1 MHTISSSSGARRR
14 DDLPGPVAVYGYP
27 PRVLDEVGGVGLI
40 GRGREL
46 AELRALVA
54 RSRVVAVHGAAG
66 IGKTA
71 LVLAACREAARDN
84 EIPPLVHVPLSGT
97 TDPRDAVERTAK
109 AIGEPRPTPPPDRVA
124 EALAVLL
131 SSTPRT
137 VVWDDLDERSAPL
150 ADIIRRFAAHDG
162 PARLVIVSRRLFTM
176 PEAAFRAPAYEVL
189 PLSHHDAVRLV
200 RALEEERGRTLA
212 DDLAEATAGNPLLL
226 KVALAEAALPRVEAN
241 AEGALRRSVAERA
254 KGPARKVLALLAAA
268 AGPLDEAQVVKAL
281 GRGAREAVD
290 ELRKHLLVVREDA
303 RIALAPPVMS
313 LAQEALGTPDAVI
326 WKTLAT
332 LAEQALAASGHDDAA
347 LVLAARAQL
356 ALGDVDRALRL
367 LREHAIARAAAP
379 TAAMERVLRDVASCS
394 PAHATMSL
402 RLLARELLRVG
413 DYESARLTLDELPAP
428 ASRDEAERVALLRAE
443 CHIRAGEPE
452 AAQRA
457 LDALE
462 RIVARADA
470 SASAAASSAAPKSN
484 ADAKSKARPSVPALA
499 AANAAKAASADTAV
513 SAGVVLTLAQLAILR
528 GELAPARATLVALA
542 PRTTDVPQLE
552 ARRAVEIAASHLYEE
567 RYELT
572 HAWTSRAR
580 AAQKAGGVPVER
592 VVTILDVHAL
602 LGLGEVDRA
611 EEVLARETRGRPGPA
626 HGALEIAALVR
637 RGELVR
643 ALEVGDVAIA
653 ALDRRADRL
662 FRSVLARDLARACIG
677 TGQLARADRMLGLAE
692 SAGDD
697 PGLAALRPICD
708 AERARLAEAEGDA
721 ARAAISIERAFARI
735 PGSPFVAIDRDVM
748 EGRTHAN
755 ANANANASTDDAAS
769 AMPPVA
775 HAYAALRG
783 AELALEQGHLEAAL
797 AGAELAERYHATARL
812 WYETARARLA
822 RAEALTRL
830 HAVAATEV
838 ERTKLRE
845 HAGRALDGC
854 EEIATAQGYEPIL
867 ASAGIVRAALEEASG
882 DLAAAGRAIEG
893 AVRHAGEGLDAP
905 LARAAA
911 RLGVAAREPRGAGPR
926 PHAAR
931 IARLGLLRSADVV
944 WRVGARTYLRN
955 RGDAAPE
962 PVACTVDIEDR
973 RVRVADGKEI
983 ELPEQRL
990 ALLSALAESG
1000 DIGASLEEIFARVWG
1015 GSFHPLRHRNAV
1027 YVALARLKES
1037 LRPFARDVRITHD
1050 GDRYRLA
1057 GPLPVAVRRRA
1068 PSPT

>member
-1 MHTISSSSGARRR
+1 MISSPSRARRAV
-14 DDLPGPVAVYGYP
+14 DLPGSAAVCGYP
-27 PRVLDEVGGVGLI
+27 PRVLDEVGGVALI

-46 AELRALVA
+46 AELRALVV
-54 RSRVVAVHGAAG
+54 RRRVVAVHGVAG

-71 LVLAACREAARDN
+71 LVLAACHEAARDG
-84 EIPPLVHVPLSGT
+84 EIPPVVHLPLPGT

-124 EALAVLL
+124 DALCVLL

-150 ADIIRRFAAHDG
+150 ADVIRRFASHDG
-162 PARLVIVSRRLFTM
+162 PARLVVVSRRSITA
-176 PEAAFRAPAYEVL
+176 PEAAYRAPVYEVL
-189 PLSHHDAVRLV
+189 PLSHDDAVRLV
-200 RALEEERGRTLA
+200 RSLEEERGRTLA
-212 DDLAEATAGNPLLL
+212 DDLADATAGNPLLL
-226 KVALAEAALPRVEAN
+226 KVALAEGALPRVEAN
-241 AEGALRRSVAERA
+241 AEGALRRSLEDRA
-254 KGPARKVLALLAAA
+254 KGAARKVLAVLAAA
-268 AGPLDEAQVVKAL
+268 AGPLDEAQVVSAL

-290 ELRKHLLVVREDA
+290 ELRKHLLVVREDT
-303 RIALAPPVMS
+303 RIALAPPVTS
-313 LAQEALGTPDAVI
+313 LAQEALGTPDAAI
-326 WKTLAT
+326 WKTLAA
-332 LAEQALAASGHDDAA
+332 LAEHALAASGHDDAA

-367 LREHAIARAAAP
+367 VREHAIARAAAP
-379 TAAMERVLRDVASCS
+379 TAAMERVLRDAASRS
-394 PAHATMSL
+394 PAHAPISL

-413 DYESARLTLDELPAP
+413 DYESARLTLDELPVA

-462 RIVARADA
+462 RIVARA
-470 SASAAASSAAPKSN
+470 
-484 ADAKSKARPSVPALA
+484 
-499 AANAAKAASADTAV
+499 AKAASAAKALNAATAV

-611 EEVLARETRGRPGPA
+611 EEVLAGEARAMRGRPGAA
-626 HGALEIAALVR
+626 HGALVIAALVR
-637 RGELVR
+637 RGELHR
-643 ALEVGDVAIA
+643 ALEVGDAAIA

-692 SAGDD
+692 TAGDE

-721 ARAAISIERAFARI
+721 ARAAASIERAFARI
-735 PGSPFVAIDRDVM
+735 PGSPFVAVDRDVM
-748 EGRTHAN
+748 AGRTPTACASN
-755 ANANANASTDDAAS
+755 ANANAEDAAS

-775 HAYAALRG
+775 RAYAALRS
-783 AELALEQGHLEAAL
+783 AELALEQGHLEAAFD
-797 AGAELAERYHATARL
+797 GADLAERYHATARL

-830 HAVAATEV
+830 HAVAASEV

-845 HAGRALDGC
+845 RAGRALDGC
-854 EEIATAQGYEPIL
+854 EEIATAQGYAPIL
-867 ASAGIVRAALEEASG
+867 ASAGIVRAALGEASG
-882 DLAAAGRAIEG
+882 DLAAAGRAIEA

-911 RLGVAAREPRGAGPR
+911 RLGIAAREPRGAGPR

-931 IARLGLLRSADVV
+931 VARLGLLRSADVV

-955 RGDAAPE
+955 RDDAAPE

-973 RVRVADGKEI
+973 RVRVADGKEL

-1000 DIGASLEEIFARVWG
+1000 DGGASLEEIFARVWG

>member
-1 MHTISSSSGARRR
+1 M
-14 DDLPGPVAVYGYP
+14 
-27 PRVLDEVGGVGLI
+27 DEASGVGLI
-40 GRGREL
+40 GREREL
-46 AELRALVA
+46 AELRALVT
-54 RSRVVAVHGAAG
+54 RSRVVAVYGAAG
-66 IGKTA
+66 IGKTT
-71 LVLAACREAARDN
+71 LVLAACREAARDRD
-84 EIPPLVHVPLSGT
+84 IPHVVHLALAGT

-124 EALAVLL
+124 DALSVLL

-137 VVWDDLDERSAPL
+137 VVWDDLDERSATL
-150 ADIIRRFAAHDG
+150 AEVIRRFASHDG
-162 PARLVIVSRRLFTM
+162 QARLVVVSRRLITA
-176 PEAAFRAPAYEVL
+176 PEAALRAPAYEVL
-189 PLSHHDAVRLV
+189 PLSHADSVSLV
-200 RALEEERGRTLA
+200 RALEAERGRTLV
-212 DDLAEATAGNPLLL
+212 DDLAAATGGNPLLV

-241 AEGALRRSVAERA
+241 ATDAIRHSIEARA

-268 AGPLDEAQVVKAL
+268 AGPLDEGQVIQAT

-290 ELRKHLLVVREDA
+290 ELRKHLLVVRDGV
-303 RIALAPPVMS
+303 RVTIAPPVTT
-313 LAQEALGTPDAVI
+313 LVQEALGAPDAAI

-332 LAEQALAASGHDDAA
+332 LAEQALAASGHDDNA
-347 LVLAARAQL
+347 LVLAARAHL
-356 ALGDVDRALRL
+356 ALGDVDRALLL

-379 TAAMERVLRDVASCS
+379 TAAMERVLRDVASRS
-394 PAHATMSL
+394 PAHAPTSL

-413 DYESARLTLDELPAP
+413 DYESARLTLDELPTP
-428 ASRDEAERVALLRAE
+428 ASREEAERVALLRAE

-462 RIVARADA
+462 RIAARAD
-470 SASAAASSAAPKSN
+470 STAPPSTRGK
-484 ADAKSKARPSVPALA
+484 AKP
-499 AANAAKAASADTAV
+499 AAKGAAGSPGV
-513 SAGVVLTLAQLAILR
+513 GVVLTLAQLAILR

-542 PRTTDVPQLE
+542 PRTNDVPQLE

-580 AAQKAGGVPVER
+580 AAQKAGGIPVER

-611 EEVLARETRGRPGPA
+611 EEVLARETRGRPDG
-626 HGALEIAALVR
+626 GALEIAALVR

-643 ALEVGDVAIA
+643 ALEVGDAAIA

-692 SAGDD
+692 SAGDE

-708 AERARLAEAEGDA
+708 AERARLADAEGDA
-721 ARAAISIERAFARI
+721 AAAATSIERAFARI
-735 PGSPFVAIDRDVM
+735 PSSPFVAIDRDVM
-748 EGRTHAN
+748 SGRAPSSYGAN
-755 ANANANASTDDAAS
+755 AGQLEGEDEAPSV
-769 AMPPVA
+769 PPVA
-775 HAYAALRG
+775 RAYAALRG
-783 AELALEQGHLEAAL
+783 AELALEQGNLEAAL
-797 AGAELAERYHATARL
+797 DGADLAERYHATARL

-830 HAVAATEV
+830 HAVATAEA

-845 HAGRALDGC
+845 RAARALDAC
-854 EEIATAQGYEPIL
+854 EELAAAQAYAPIL
-867 ASAGIVRAALEEASG
+867 SAAGIVRAALEEASG
-882 DLAAAGRAIEG
+882 DLAAAGRAIEA
-893 AVRHAGEGLDAP
+893 AVRAAGEGLDAP

-931 IARLGLLRSADVV
+931 IARLGLLRTADVV
-944 WRVGARTYLRN
+944 WRVGSRTYLRN
-955 RGDAAPE
+955 RDDAAPE
-962 PVACTVDIEDR
+962 PVACTVDVDAR
-973 RVRVADGKEI
+973 RVRVADGKEL

-1000 DIGASLEEIFARVWG
+1000 DGGASLEEIFARVWG

-1037 LRPFARDVRITHD
+1037 LRPFARDIRITHA

-1068 PSPT
+1068 PAPT